1 MSGRLHVKTYTSLK
15 PKIPIISSL
24 SHIHLNV
31 FIFYFA
37 FFLLFKLSPAKTSPQ
52 QGKQKNS
59 HFALKC
65 QNSQYLSCHRFAK
78 YALPKNII
86 LESCRL
92 VFVVYVEDIM
102 DLRLRCTWEKK
113 EFYGQSSPRYC
124 ELAVNE
130 VYSKTR
136 QILKFYYIQTIYISK
151 RYPNMN

>member
-1 MSGRLHVKTYTSLK
+1 MSGRFHVKTYTSLK
-15 PKIPIISSL
+15 PKIPIISNL

-31 FIFYFA
+31 FVLYFA
-37 FFLLFKLSPAKTSPQ
+37 FFPLFKLLPAKTSPQ

-102 DLRLRCTWEKK
+102 DLRLRCT
-113 EFYGQSSPRYC
+113 
-124 ELAVNE
+124 
-130 VYSKTR
+130 
-136 QILKFYYIQTIYISK
+136 
-151 RYPNMN
+151 